1 MHIIIGLIGIV
12 VFLGLAFLFSSDRKN
27 VRWQYV
33 GLLLVIQ
40 LIMAFILLKT
50 QFGITVISG

>member
-33 GLLLVIQ
+33 GL
-40 LIMAFILLKT
+40 
-50 QFGITVISG
+50 